1 MHEIGSQ
8 KGIMYCGI
16 CVDRDAWHV
25 ALFPG
30 QAHMTWEQ
38 GCTEHDSPFEHTCY
52 LECPTY
58 SWRTEVVDSWRQP
71 HFLPK
76 QNVFT
81 V

>member
-38 GCTEHDSPFEHTCY
+38 GYTEHDSPFEHTCY
-52 LECPTY
+52 LECPTQLED
-58 SWRTEVVDSWRQP
+58 RTCGGSQEGMI
-71 HFLPK
+71 
-76 QNVFT
+76 
-81 V
+81 